1 MFSTTI
7 RLTYHIFVAKI
18 RCNKKFAN
26 GVMKKKP
33 KTYNFNQD
41 LKHFISILIK

>member
-26 GVMKKKP
+26 GVMKKQAK
-33 KTYNFNQD
+33 NIQF
-41 LKHFISILIK
+41 